1 MILRPG
7 FYLSSDVVSV
17 ARQLLGK
24 YVVTDIEGIVSE
36 GMIVETEAYR
46 APDDKACH
54 AYGNKYT
61 DRTKTMFEEGGAAYI
76 YTCYGIHPM
85 LNVVTGAAGQ
95 AHAVLIRAV
104 TLTGPSEHY
113 LKRRGISQFSSVL
126 ANGPGKLTVA
136 MGINR
141 AMDGLKI
148 YLEDSPLRIEDRSVL
163 IKGSDIISTSRVGM
177 SIHTGPCAHR
187 PWRFYIK
194 NNPWVSK
201 PLFPDYRSLIP
212 DMIDEIY

>member
-1 MILRPG
+1 MIVKHG

-24 YVVTDIEGIVSE
+24 YVVTETDGIVSE

-54 AYGNKYT
+54 AYGNRYT
-61 DRTKTMFEEGGAAYI
+61 DRTKTMFEEGGTAYI

-85 LNVVTGAAGQ
+85 FNVVTGAAGM
-95 AHAVLIRAV
+95 AHAILIRAV
-104 TLTGPSEHY
+104 SLSGPTEHY
-113 LKRRGISQFSSVL
+113 TNRRRISKFSPVL
-126 ANGPGKLTVA
+126 ANGPGKLAVA
-136 MGINR
+136 LGINKT
-141 AMDGLKI
+141 MDGLKI
-148 YLEDSPLRIEDRSVL
+148 YLDDSPLRIEDRSVV
-163 IKGSDIISTSRVGM
+163 IDDGDIISSCRVGM
-177 SIHTGPCAHR
+177 SIHTGPSAHR

-201 PLFPDYRSLIP
+201 PLFPDYRALIP
-212 DMIDEIY
+212 GSSDEIY